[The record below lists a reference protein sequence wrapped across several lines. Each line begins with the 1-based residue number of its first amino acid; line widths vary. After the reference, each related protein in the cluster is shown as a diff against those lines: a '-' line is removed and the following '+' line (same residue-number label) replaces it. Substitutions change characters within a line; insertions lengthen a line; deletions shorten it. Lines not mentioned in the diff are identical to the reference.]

1 MLFRSQVSVPPSLLA
16 LEPGDVIELDGLNWR
31 IDRIEE
37 RGARKLDAI
46 RVEPGVYTSAY
57 HPDRLFDAP
66 GLVGAGPVLSEVL
79 DLPLLRGDE
88 VEHAPYAAAAA
99 TPWPGP
105 VNVFLSPSESGYE
118 LAGQIVRHAPDGRV
132 DHVEHLPVAQVTC
145 PALTPEGALYATT
158 AYEGMDAAARA
169 ADPLS
174 GAVFHVCD
182 GVPGCGEP
190 RVIL

>member
-1 MLFRSQVSVPPSLLA
+1 
-16 LEPGDVIELDGLNWR
+16 
-31 IDRIEE
+31 
-37 RGARKLDAI
+37 
-46 RVEPGVYTSAY
+46 
-57 HPDRLFDAP
+57 
-66 GLVGAGPVLSEVL
+66 
-79 DLPLLRGDE
+79 
-88 VEHAPYAAAAA
+88 
-99 TPWPGP
+99 
-105 VNVFLSPSESGYE
+105 
-118 LAGQIVRHAPDGRV
+118 V